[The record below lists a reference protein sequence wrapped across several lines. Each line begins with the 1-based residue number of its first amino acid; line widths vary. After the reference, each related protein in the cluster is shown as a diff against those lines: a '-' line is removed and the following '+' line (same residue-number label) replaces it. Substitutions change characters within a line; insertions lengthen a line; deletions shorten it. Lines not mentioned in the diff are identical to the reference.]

1 MLDVSSRGVNL
12 TNVSIGVLSASK
24 PLSFLWF
31 ILRRRISGSRL
42 TILDFL
48 FHELIWYH
56 VCGLLLENE
65 TIDYIVT

>member
-24 PLSFLWF
+24 TLSFLWF
-31 ILRRRISGSRL
+31 ILRRRISGAKR

-48 FHELIWYH
+48 FR
-56 VCGLLLENE
+56 E
-65 TIDYIVT
+65 TLN